1 MLGTDALT
9 DIWLGIWTLGPI
21 RHRMPD
27 AGSRNVHYEPLR
39 YSAVREL
46 SGRLPCDAKDVVCDI
61 GCGKGRLVCWFAR
74 QPVARVIGIDLDP
87 ELTAA
92 AETNLQ
98 HLRQRQAKVE
108 IRTEDATASDFD
120 GVTVFVMY
128 NPFGADVMN
137 AVLESIRSS
146 LVRSPR
152 RIRLAYI
159 TPVQAH
165 VVDQADFLELVEEFP
180 YIYDNTQQSAR
191 IYATR

>member
-1 MLGTDALT
+1 MHEIQKTTALPQQFELGTKSGNHR
-9 DIWLGIWTLGPI
+9 LGLFKQRFPVFPQTTVWGYVTIK
-21 RHRMPD
+21 
-27 AGSRNVHYEPLR
+27 
-39 YSAVREL
+39 
-46 SGRLPCDAKDVVCDI
+46 RLPCDPQDVVCDI

-120 GVTVFVMY
+120 DVTVFVMN

>member
-1 MLGTDALT
+1 M
-9 DIWLGIWTLGPI
+9 
-21 RHRMPD
+21 
-27 AGSRNVHYEPLR
+27 N
-39 YSAVREL
+39 
-46 SGRLPCDAKDVVCDI
+46 
-61 GCGKGRLVCWFAR
+61 
-74 QPVARVIGIDLDP
+74 
-87 ELTAA
+87 
-92 AETNLQ
+92 
-98 HLRQRQAKVE
+98 
-108 IRTEDATASDFD
+108 
-120 GVTVFVMY
+120 

-180 YIYDNTQQSAR
+180 YTYDNTQQSAR